1 MHEFM
6 YDKSCLTGL
15 IAFSDEM
22 TGFVGNRTVE
32 YLVYLDISKAFD
44 TVEVYPNQHVMDQ
57 LDEQLATLKKLV
69 GWSSSD

>member
-44 TVEVYPNQHVMDQ
+44 TVEVYPN
-57 LDEQLATLKKLV
+57 
-69 GWSSSD
+69 

>member
-1 MHEFM
+1 MNPIGKYVLSHEGKHMHEFM

-44 TVEVYPNQHVMDQ
+44 TVEVYPN
-57 LDEQLATLKKLV
+57 
-69 GWSSSD
+69 